1 MNEILIVAEHLD
13 GDLLDAT
20 KELVTAAA
28 MLGGRVTVG
37 IAGAGQGIEEQAA
50 AIDGVDRVV
59 RVEGGSDADR
69 FDHEQR
75 AHAVRALID
84 HVSPEVVLLTWSIR
98 SASYAAA
105 VAESLDLPFVAD
117 AIALSR
123 EDDGT
128 LVAVRPMYGGK
139 VHAELVFSSRA
150 PVMVLLRPGVW
161 GPAGEA
167 GHAAAV
173 ETLPTPSAVESRVRH
188 CEYMAPAPGVDL
200 TQADVIFAI
209 GRGVGA
215 EENIALFSELA
226 DNMGVLLGSSR
237 PLVDVGWLPS
247 AHQVGQTGVTV
258 KPKVYVAF
266 GISGALQHVAGM
278 KDSKMVVAVNTDPT
292 APIFGIADVGFNAD
306 ILEVAA
312 SMRELV

>member
-1 MNEILIVAEHLD
+1 MSEILVVAEHLD
-13 GDLLDAT
+13 GALSDLT
-20 KELVTAAA
+20 KELVTAAGA
-28 MLGGRVTVG
+28 LGGRVTVG
-37 IAGAGQGIEEQAA
+37 VPGADAGAAEQAA
-50 AIDGVDRVV
+50 VIDGVDRVV
-59 RVEGGSDADR
+59 LLDGGSVDG
-69 FDHEQR
+69 FDHEQSAR
-75 AHAVRALID
+75 AVRTLID
-84 HVSPEVVLLTWSIR
+84 SVSPEAVLLAWSIR
-98 SASYAAA
+98 SASYAAG

-128 LVAVRPMYGGK
+128 LIAVRPMYAGK
-139 VHAELVFSSRA
+139 VHAELAFSSA
-150 PVMVLLRPGVW
+150 PVVAMLRGGVW
-161 GPAGEA
+161 SPAGEA
-167 GHAAAV
+167 TQAAPIEQLNA
-173 ETLPTPSAVESRVRH
+173 PGAGASRVRH
-188 CEYMAPAPGVDL
+188 REYIAPAPGVDL

-209 GRGVGA
+209 GRGVGS

-226 DNMGVLLGSSR
+226 ESMGVLLGSSR
-237 PLVDVGWLPS
+237 PVVDVGWLPS

-278 KDSKMVVAVNTDPT
+278 KDSKMVVAVNTDPS
-292 APIFGIADVGFNAD
+292 APIFGIADLGFNAD